1 MLGRMKL
8 GTRLLVIIVV
18 LLSWFHATAQGAFY
32 TVQVVALT
40 DRDSALRLVSDL
52 LKEGFPAYV
61 VNSKSQEGDLFRIRV
76 GSFADRPASVA
87 YIEVMP
93 EIAGGRPVPALA
105 EGIPVGLVPAHTAL
119 KMHVPVADQPELVID
134 TPERLLL
141 RTKAHAEAG
150 DQYRYYAFDTRGHFE
165 VEAYRV
171 VPGSNNDWF
180 VLRDMALWPEHL
192 VDDSKD
198 IQDTFRESLLTLLE
212 ERLTISRAQLES
224 AAFYEGDF
232 EMVRVVER
240 YHPSSQLAEVVALV
254 WYDDEARMFS
264 DEEIGAYFA
273 EPARSAEAVTDLVPS
288 EPVLESDEWFAA
300 PEGDFVR
307 LSVNEDGVPGKSWRA
322 ATGTPLRFVLAG
334 LLTLDS
340 TSLYYYEFPAR

>member
-1 MLGRMKL
+1 MKL
-8 GTRLLVIIVV
+8 GTRLLLMFA
-18 LLSWFHATAQGAFY
+18 LLLGWFSVTAQGAFY

-40 DRDSALRLVSDL
+40 DRDSALQLVSEL

-76 GSFADRPASVA
+76 GSFADRAASVA

-119 KMHVPVADQPELVID
+119 RMHVPVAMQPELVLG
-134 TPERLLL
+134 TAERLLV
-141 RTKAHAEAG
+141 RTRAEDGMG
-150 DQYRYYAFDTRGHFE
+150 DQYQYYAFDSRGQFE

-171 VPGSNNDWF
+171 IPGSNSDWF

-192 VDDSKD
+192 VHDSPE
-198 IQDTFRESLLTLLE
+198 IQATFRESLLTLLE
-212 ERLTISRAQLES
+212 ERLRVSREQLEA
-224 AAFYEGDF
+224 AAFFVGDF

-254 WYDDEARMFS
+254 WYDGEARVFS
-264 DEEIGAYFA
+264 DEEVGEYFGASDR
-273 EPARSAEAVTDLVPS
+273 PAEAVTQLVPS
-288 EPVLESDEWFAA
+288 ELTLQSDEWFAT

-322 ATGTPLRFVLAG
+322 ATGTPLRFVLSG

-340 TSLYYYEFPAR
+340 TGLYYYEFPAR